1 LSAGFPLEI
10 LPQPNDTTCGPTCL
24 HAVYGYY
31 GDRLSLEQVV
41 AEVATLQE
49 GGTLAVFL
57 ACHALRRGYQATIYT
72 YNLQVFDPT
81 WFGRGNH
88 ELSERLRLQLEHKRG
103 NSILEVATTAYLE
116 FMELGGEVR
125 YTVLTGGLIRKFLKK
140 GIPILTGLSATYLYN
155 CAREIAKDSELVYDD
170 IRGESTG
177 HFVILSGYDRVK
189 RQVLVADPLMP
200 NPVSR
205 SHYYPVPTDQLIC
218 AILIGILTYDG
229 NLLII
234 ERKGKS
240 KHPRTP

>member
-1 LSAGFPLEI
+1 METKLFLDMS
-10 LPQPNDTTCGPTCL
+10 PQPDQITCGPACL
-24 HAVYGYY
+24 HAVYRYY
-31 GDRLSLEQVV
+31 DDPVSLSQVIAQV
-41 AEVATLQE
+41 PNLKG
-49 GGTLAVFL
+49 GGTLAVYL
-57 ACHALRRGYQATIYT
+57 ACHALRRGYRAIIYT